1 VLWFTG
7 GVDKLLFRA
16 GPSEAKRRG
25 MKTILWTED
34 VWRNDIPG
42 IEKLQELDM
51 HGRPR
56 RRLCMNNPYHRN
68 FLLGLF
74 AGAA

>member
-1 VLWFTG
+1 
-7 GVDKLLFRA
+7 
-16 GPSEAKRRG
+16 

-34 VWRNDIPG
+34 VWRSDMRG
-42 IEKLQELDM
+42 IEKLQELDLR
-51 HGRPR
+51 GRRR
-56 RRLCMNNPYHRN
+56 RRLCMNNPYRRN

>member
-1 VLWFTG
+1 
-7 GVDKLLFRA
+7 
-16 GPSEAKRRG
+16 